1 MILIGYWILLVQIFY
16 IVNIFLGLHFE
27 LLWHMTIIIM
37 LIFLNWFII
46 CNKKWNMWSFFS
58 FEDICQGIVS
68 TECTTKMYLC
78 WHFTP
83 FLLVWSIRYMYLKIL
98 NCQLYLKQFYLV
110 SCIDGIYIYI
120 YIYIIYTLIIYLIVI
135 ALSKLCSILYVFGS
149 LLSYVVFPIK

>member
-1 MILIGYWILLVQIFY
+1 MILIGYWIFLMQMLY
-16 IVNIFLGLHFE
+16 IVNIFFDLQFE
-27 LLWHMTIIIM
+27 ALWHMTIIM
-37 LIFLNWFII
+37 LIFLNWYII

-58 FEDICQGIVS
+58 FEDICQGIVF

-78 WHFTP
+78 WHVTP

-110 SCIDGIYIYI
+110 SCIDGIYI